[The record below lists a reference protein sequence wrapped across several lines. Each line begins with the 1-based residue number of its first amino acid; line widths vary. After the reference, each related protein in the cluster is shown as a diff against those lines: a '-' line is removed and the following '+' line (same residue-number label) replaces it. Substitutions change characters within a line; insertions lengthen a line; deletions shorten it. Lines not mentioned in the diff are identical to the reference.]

1 MACLKALTHS
11 LQITGPW
18 VHLLSILPTLQRGD
32 VSSASVRPDPTSS
45 CCPNP
50 PDLGAEQEWAH
61 HLGTQQALE
70 HLAQAPLQGPTQG
83 LSPAGVC
90 SPSTRSTGVQH

>member
-1 MACLKALTHS
+1 MACLKALTHG

-18 VHLLSILPTLQRGD
+18 VQLLSILPTLQRGE
-32 VSSASVRPDPTSS
+32 VSRAGAGPDPTSS

-50 PDLGAEQEWAH
+50 SDLGAQQQWAY
-61 HLGTQQALE
+61 HLGAQQALE
-70 HLAQAPLQGPTQG
+70 HLAQPPLQGATQG